1 MTTELW
7 RATARQMVAR
17 LKAGEISPREA
28 IDSAAARIEAT
39 DGAVNAMVTRCIE
52 RAHDAAAALERSGHP
67 ETPRPGYLHGLP
79 LSIKDLEDVA
89 GVRCTYGSTIFAD
102 HVPEQSNLM
111 VQNLEANGAII
122 IGKSN
127 TPEFG
132 AGANTFNDVFGATR
146 NPWDT
151 RMNCGG
157 SSGGAAVNLATGQS
171 WLASGSDLG
180 GSLRIPAA
188 FCSVVGLRPSPGRC
202 MHGSGPVSF
211 SDLGVCGPMARNVA
225 DVGLMLDAMVG
236 RNDRDPI
243 TLERPDFSY
252 QQVAEAPRLPARV
265 GYSADLGV
273 APVDPAIAEICAGAA
288 QWFAGQGAAVDD
300 TCPDFSG
307 AQEVFQA
314 HRADLFVTGRQTL
327 LEQHRDKL
335 KPEVVWNIEKGVNMP
350 LGSLAA
356 AKRRRVE
363 IYQNLLDFF
372 ETHDLLVTP
381 TVMVAPFDV
390 NIRYLTE
397 VAGTQFDNYV
407 DWLMHTYIITLTTCP
422 AISIPCGFT
431 QDGLPVGLQLVAPPR
446 REDLLLAYAAA
457 FEADHDFA
465 ARVPMDPVVRH

>member
-7 RATARQMVAR
+7 RATARQMVAW
-17 LKAGEISPREA
+17 LKAKEVSPREA
-28 IDSAAARIEAT
+28 IDAAAARIEAT
-39 DGAVNAMVTRCIE
+39 DGAVNAMVTRCVE
-52 RAHDAAAALERSGHP
+52 RAQDAAETLAGQGQP
-67 ETPRPGYLHGLP
+67 EDSRPGYLYGLP
-79 LSIKDLEDVA
+79 LSIKDLEEVA
-89 GVRCTYGSTIFAD
+89 GVRCTYGSPIFAD
-102 HVPEQSNLM
+102 HVPETSNLM
-111 VQNLEANGAII
+111 VQNLERNGAVV

-202 MHGSGPVSF
+202 MHGTGPVSF

-236 RNDRDPI
+236 RNHRDPI
-243 TLERPDFSY
+243 SLELPGLSY
-252 QQVAEAPRLPARV
+252 QAAAEAPTLPARI
-265 GYSADLGV
+265 GYSAHLGV
-273 APVDPAIAEICAGAA
+273 APVDPVVAEICAQAA
-288 QWFAGQGAAVDD
+288 KWFAGQGVGVDEA
-300 TCPDFSG
+300 CPDFSG
-307 AQEVFQA
+307 APEVFQA
-314 HRADLFVTGRQTL
+314 HRADLFVTGRQKL
-327 LEQHRDKL
+327 LEEHRDKL
-335 KPEVVWNIEKGVNMP
+335 KPEVIWNIEKGVDMP
-350 LGSLAA
+350 LGALAQ

-363 IYQNLLDFF
+363 IYQNLMDFF

-407 DWLMHTYIITLTTCP
+407 DWLMHTYVITLTACP

-431 QDGLPVGLQLVAPPR
+431 EEGLPVGLQLVAPPR
-446 REDLLLAYAAA
+446 REDLLLSYAAA
-457 FEADHDFA
+457 YEADHDYA
-465 ARVPMDPVVRH
+465 NRVPMDPVVRH

>member
-1 MTTELW
+1 MSDELW
-7 RATARQMVAR
+7 RATARQMVAW
-17 LKAGEISPREA
+17 LKVGEVSPREA
-28 IDSAAARIEAT
+28 IESAAARIEAT
-39 DGAVNAMVTRCIE
+39 DQTVNAMVTRCIE
-52 RAHDAAAALERSGHP
+52 RAQDAAEALSRDGHP
-67 ETPRPGYLHGLP
+67 DHPRPGYLYGLP
-79 LSIKDLEDVA
+79 LSIKDLEEVA
-89 GVRCTYGSTIFAD
+89 GVRCTYGSPIFAD
-102 HVPEQSNLM
+102 HVPERSNLM
-111 VQNLEANGAII
+111 VENLESNGAIV

-202 MHGSGPVSF
+202 MHGAGPTSF

-236 RNDRDPI
+236 RNDRDPL
-243 TLERPDFSY
+243 TLERPGYSY
-252 QQVAEAPRLPARV
+252 QAVAEAPKLPKRI
-265 GYSADLGV
+265 GYSADLGI
-273 APVDPAIAEICAGAA
+273 APVEPEVAAICAGAA
-288 QWFAGQGAAVDD
+288 EWFAGQGVAVDN
-300 TCPDFSG
+300 TCPDLTG
-307 AQEVFQA
+307 GQEVFQA
-314 HRADLFVTGRQTL
+314 HRADLFVTGRQKL
-327 LEQHRDKL
+327 LEEYRDKL
-335 KPEVVWNIEKGVNMP
+335 KPEVIWNIEKGVDMP
-350 LGSLAA
+350 LGTLAA

-363 IYQNLLDFF
+363 MYQNMLDFF

-381 TVMVAPFDV
+381 TVMAAPFDV
-390 NIRYLTE
+390 NIRYLEE
-397 VAGTQFDNYV
+397 VAGTRFDNYV
-407 DWLMHTYIITLTTCP
+407 DWLMHTYVITLTTCP

-431 QDGLPVGLQLVAPPR
+431 AAGLPVGLQLVAPPR

-457 FEADHDFA
+457 FESDHDFA
-465 ARVPMDPVVRH
+465 SRVPMDPMVRH